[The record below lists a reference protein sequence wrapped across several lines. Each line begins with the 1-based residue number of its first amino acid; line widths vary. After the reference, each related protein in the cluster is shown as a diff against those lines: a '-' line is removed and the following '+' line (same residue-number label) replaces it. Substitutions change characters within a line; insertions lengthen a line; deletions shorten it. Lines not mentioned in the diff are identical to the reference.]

1 MLPILPGTLSQFTIS
16 LSAPRNYLL
25 KMVIELDRP
34 GGLRDNPRYDSRPA
48 APAKG
53 VEANARRT
61 VHESMARSTLSVGRN
76 VGREG
81 S

>member
-1 MLPILPGTLSQFTIS
+1 
-16 LSAPRNYLL
+16 
-25 KMVIELDRP
+25 MVIELDRP
-34 GGLRDNPRYDSRPA
+34 GGLRDNPEYDSRPA

-61 VHESMARSTLSVGRN
+61 VHESMARATLSVGRN
-76 VGREG
+76 VGRQG